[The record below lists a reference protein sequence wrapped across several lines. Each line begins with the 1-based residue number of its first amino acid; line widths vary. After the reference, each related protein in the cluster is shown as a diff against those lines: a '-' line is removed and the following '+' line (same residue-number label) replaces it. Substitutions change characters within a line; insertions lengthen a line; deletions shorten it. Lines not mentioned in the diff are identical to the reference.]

1 MTIKDF
7 AALCGCST
15 QTLRYYDR
23 IGLLKPSR
31 VDGWTGYRD
40 YDKAQAIDFVKIKNL
55 QAADFTI
62 EEIKSLLTQPDEQVY
77 RAFDQKIAAQEEK
90 LARIKQIQ
98 QSYLAE
104 KNGMEKI
111 IDNLTE
117 FLMDQLQDFEGL
129 REFGLSPEAGPQIAQ
144 KVREYMEAQVRKNH
158 RYGDELILTVDEQ
171 QFRGTEAI
179 ADRIAALGQ
188 EPLQERT
195 VLLGTLERTFSAC
208 SLSQSSF
215 QV

>member
-7 AALCGCST
+7 AALCGCSA

-31 VDGWTGYRD
+31 VDNWTGYRY

-62 EEIKSLLTQPDEQVY
+62 DEIKGLLSQSDGQIFL
-77 RAFDQKIAAQEEK
+77 AFEQKIAAQEEK
-90 LARIKQIQ
+90 LERIRQIR

-111 IDNLTE
+111 IDNLTG

-158 RYGDELILTVDEQ
+158 RYGDELVLTVDDQ
-171 QFRGTEAI
+171 QFRGQEAI
-179 ADRIAALGQ
+179 ADRIAKLG
-188 EPLQERT
+188 EETLQERNL
-195 VLLGTLERTFSAC
+195 LLGDESAAEEAD
-208 SLSQSSF
+208 F
-215 QV
+215 DPAD